1 MRPLTLSD
9 LAALAAGQA
18 LSLVA
23 ACAST
28 WGVWPWLAAAQPFK

>member
-1 MRPLTLSD
+1 MRPITLSD

-18 LSLVA
+18 LAIIS

-28 WGVWPWLAAAQPFK
+28 CGVWLWLVAAHPFK